1 LERRLAAILAADVV
15 GYTRLMGVDEA
26 GTLRRLTEL
35 RQEVLEPLITE
46 HHGRVVKL
54 MGDGLLVEFAS
65 VVEALAC
72 AVAWQNRISEQ
83 EVATEED
90 KRLQFRIGINLG
102 DVIVEGDDIH
112 GDGVNVASRLE
123 GLAEPGGIYLSDDV
137 YRQVRGKVEAEF
149 EDLGELALKNVA
161 ESVRVYRVATA
172 VTGTASAK
180 PASRPLSLPEK
191 PSIAVLPFTNMSGDP
206 EQEFFADG
214 ISEDLIT
221 ALSKI
226 RWFFVIARNST
237 FTYKGQAVEVTQI
250 ARELGVRYVIEGS
263 VRKAG
268 NRVRITAQVVEAASG
283 NHLWAER
290 YDRDLKDIFA
300 LQDEMAQTI
309 VGAVEPELS
318 AAEREHAARK
328 PPESLDAWETYQR
341 GLWHLWSFTRDD
353 NAETQRVLRRA
364 QEFDPSFAT
373 AYAFESYSHYL
384 DAMLGFS
391 EAPDESLAAALTAA
405 KRALALDDK
414 DPVAYFALGRVY
426 MMHGKHD
433 ASVAEL
439 ETAISL
445 NPSFAMAYH
454 GLGSA
459 LMLSGRLEEA
469 AEALDKAIRLS
480 PRDPVLWGMMCFRSV
495 TCSLLQQ
502 YEAAAEWGRR
512 AAHEPRAAK
521 GGYWAYAVLASALG
535 NLGQAAEARDALGE
549 ALRQKPDLSLTY
561 LEKTLPTKE
570 PGGLDPYLA
579 GLRKA
584 GLPECPSW
592 VKPGRSLSV
601 PGTSA
606 PGR

>member
-1 LERRLAAILAADVV
+1 LERRLAAILAADVA
-15 GYTRLMGVDEA
+15 GYTALMGTDEA
-26 GTLRRLTEL
+26 GTLRRLTAL
-35 RQEVLEPLITE
+35 RRDFLEPLIGK

-65 VVEALAC
+65 VVDAVACALA
-72 AVAWQNRISEQ
+72 WQDGVVER
-83 EVATEED
+83 AAAAEED

-112 GDGVNVASRLE
+112 GDGVNIAARLE
-123 GLAEPGGIYLSDDV
+123 GLAEPGGICLSGDA
-137 YRQVRGKVEAEF
+137 YRQARGKTEASF
-149 EDLGELALKNVA
+149 EDMGEQDLKNVA
-161 ESVRVYRVATA
+161 EPIRIYRIA
-172 VTGTASAK
+172 GDRSRMGIAS
-180 PASRPLSLPEK
+180 PAREPLPLPDK
-191 PSIAVLPFTNMSGDP
+191 PSIAVLPFDNMSEDH
-206 EQEFFADG
+206 EQEYFADG

-226 RWFFVIARNST
+226 RWFFVIARNSS
-237 FTYKGQAVEVTQI
+237 FTYKGQAVEVTQV

-263 VRKAG
+263 VRKAAR
-268 NRVRITAQVVEAASG
+268 RVRITAQLVDATTGRHV
-283 NHLWAER
+283 WAER
-290 YDRDLKDIFA
+290 YDRQIEDIFE

-318 AAEREHAARK
+318 AAERERAVRK

-341 GLWHLWSFTRDD
+341 GLWHLWSFTQED
-353 NAETQRVLRRA
+353 NTEAQRVLRRA
-364 QEFDPSFAT
+364 QELDPSFAT

-391 EAPDESLAAALTAA
+391 EAPDDSLAAALTAA
-405 KRALALDDK
+405 KTALALDDK

-439 ETAISL
+439 ESAISL

-469 AEALDKAIRLS
+469 AESLDKAIRLS

-502 YEAAAEWGRR
+502 YVAAAEWGRR

-535 NLGQAAEARDALGE
+535 NLGQTAEAREALDE

-579 GLRKA
+579 GLRRA
-584 GLPECPSW
+584 GLPE
-592 VKPGRSLSV
+592 
-601 PGTSA
+601 
-606 PGR
+606 